1 MSGLRK
7 RFGANAG
14 RFQHNQSNK
23 APQPTD
29 PRIELTVAAVERGD
43 SVVLITLRAPDGKL
57 LDGYEPGC
65 HADFYLEDAEGREL
79 VRQYSLF
86 PMDHLGVAGEEDCYG
101 IAVKLEENSR
111 GGSIALH
118 NLEVGDTVRIGRP
131 RNNFPLAPG
140 AKRSI
145 LVGAGV
151 GIAPI
156 YSLARDLQ
164 RHDADYSVLYF
175 ASSEERA
182 VMRRAIEEYLQGK
195 TKSIFAS
202 GAREKQASYIE
213 DALRASDV
221 PAEDT
226 HVYVCGPQGFMDGV
240 IEVATKALP
249 ESNVH
254 WEVFR
259 AAEETLAGDS
269 RADGPFEVHFEGE
282 TYAIPAGESVLD
294 VFEDEDVP
302 IMSQCFEGTCGTCI
316 MRVVDGTPDH
326 RDSVFTEEQHERG
339 AFATCVSRS
348 LSPTLT
354 LERWKNMA
362 R

>member
-1 MSGLRK
+1 MSSLRK
-7 RFGANAG
+7 RLGGIAA
-14 RFQHNQSNK
+14 RFQRETEVPP
-23 APQPTD
+23 AD
-29 PRIELTVAAVERGD
+29 PRVELTVADVQRGD
-43 SVVLITLRAPDGKL
+43 SVVLITLHTPDGKRL
-57 LDGYEPGC
+57 HGYEPGC
-65 HADFYLEDAEGREL
+65 HADFYLRADSGEEL
-79 VRQYSLF
+79 VRPYSLF
-86 PMDHLGVAGEEDCYG
+86 PMDHLGVEGKDGAYG
-101 IAVKLEENSR
+101 ISVKLEENSR

-118 NLEVGDTVRIGRP
+118 KLEVGDTVRIGKP
-131 RNNFPLAPG
+131 RNNFPLAKD

-164 RHDADYSVLYF
+164 RNDADYSVLYF

-182 VMRRAIEEYLQGK
+182 VMQRTIEEYLQGK
-195 TKSIFAS
+195 TKSIFAT
-202 GAREKQASYIE
+202 GERDQQAGYIE
-213 DALRASDV
+213 EAFRASDV

-226 HVYVCGPQGFMDGV
+226 HLYVCGPQGFMDGV
-240 IEVATKALP
+240 VEVASQTLP
-249 ESNVH
+249 ASHVH

-259 AAEETLAGDS
+259 ATEETLAGDK
-269 RADGPFEVHFEGE
+269 RADGEFEVHFGGE
-282 TYAIPAGESVLD
+282 TYTIPEGESVLD

-316 MRVVDGTPDH
+316 MRVIDGTPDH
-326 RDSVFTEEQHERG
+326 RDSIFTEEQHERG

-348 LSPTLT
+348 LSPSLT
-354 LERWKNMA
+354 LERWKNSV